1 MKIGIMQ
8 PYFLPYL
15 GYFQL
20 INEVDTFVIY
30 DNIQYTKKGWI
41 NRNRYL
47 VQGKDHYFTINLKK
61 ESDFLDIRE
70 RHISEVFNHT
80 KCINQLKQAYKRAPY
95 YEDIIVLIE
104 KCFAYENRNLF
115 EFINHSVSIIVNY
128 LGIDTK
134 IVTSS
139 SLNIDS
145 SLKSQDR
152 VIATCKAL
160 NGTEYINPIG
170 GVDLYSKDVF
180 AKNGLNLKFIRMEP
194 LQYEQFGHE
203 FIPALSIIDVL
214 MFNSREQVLE
224 MLKQCRIN

>member
-20 INEVDTFVIY
+20 INEVDLFVIY
-30 DNIQYTKKGWI
+30 DNIQYTKKGWV

-47 VQGKDHYFTINLKK
+47 AQGKDHYFTINLKK

-70 RHISEVFNHT
+70 RHISEAFNST
-80 KCINQLKQAYKRAPY
+80 KCINQLKQAYKKAPY
-95 YEDIIVLIE
+95 YEEIIALVE
-104 KCFAYENRNLF
+104 KCFTYNSRNLF
-115 EFINHSVSIIVNY
+115 EFIHHSVHIIVSY

-134 IVTSS
+134 IVKSS
-139 SLNIDS
+139 SLDIDS

-152 VIATCKAL
+152 VIAICKAL

-180 AKNGLNLKFIRMEP
+180 SKYDLDLKFICMEP
-194 LQYEQFGHE
+194 LQYEQFGNE

-214 MFNSREQVLE
+214 MFNSREQVIGI
-224 MLKQCRIN
+224 LKRCQIN